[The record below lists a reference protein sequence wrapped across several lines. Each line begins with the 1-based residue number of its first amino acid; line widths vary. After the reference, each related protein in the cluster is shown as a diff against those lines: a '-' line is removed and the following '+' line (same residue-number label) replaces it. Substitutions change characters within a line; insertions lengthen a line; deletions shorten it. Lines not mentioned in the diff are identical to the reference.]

1 MSEMVKTVLK
11 NVIAGVFIGI
21 SNVIP
26 GVSGGTIACVFGVY
40 EQMLSLPSF
49 DFKRIR
55 EEWHAVFSLYMG
67 MAVGVLI
74 FSKLVRFVYNHYPI
88 HTAYFFAGIIFG
100 SLFFLY
106 DEASEKRGANFEY
119 ADKASSDEG
128 AENASSKQKSS
139 DACIDKHNAK
149 HSRNKHLGKAVKVFL
164 FVLGLALMTSLYIFK
179 RLGIILPFSQNGVR
193 HGLSFYFVLFIYS
206 SIASTGMIIP
216 GVSGSFLLVLLGA
229 YHIVIEAVANFN
241 IKLLLI
247 IGIGVIFGALNCA
260 RGVRFLIERFR
271 SFSYA
276 FILGLTMGSVLH
288 IFPVVCQPFT
298 QRFVCAIV
306 FLAGYVVVTIFT
318 GRNVQKDIQ

>member
-106 DEASEKRGANFEY
+106 DEASEKRGANVES
-119 ADKASSDEG
+119 ADKASSDEV

-149 HSRNKHLGKAVKVFL
+149 HSSNKHLGKVVKVVL

-179 RLGIILPFSQNGVR
+179 RLGVILPFSQNSYS
-193 HGLSFYFVLFIYS
+193 LSFYFVLFIYS

-229 YHIVIEAVANFN
+229 YHIVIEAVATFN

-260 RGVRFLIERFR
+260 RGVRFLIERFP

-298 QRFVCAIV
+298 QRFVSAMM